1 MLYDTCHCDFNFY
14 AFENTYK
21 ELYFLHV
28 PGRFSKLLSFYE
40 AVVLSY
46 SMCGSCISRI
56 KSSGSLLELLVLGHC
71 PRPTESE
78 TLSVRPNVVYL
89 TIPKAREQ
97 HLCRNSYSVGSSTT
111 KYFAVSIFGKGKVML
126 NDRGMWYNNKFCEM
140 CIICLKC
147 FSQPVN
153 NWKLTKMKGKANSSC
168 HTFPFR
174 TVIHGDHKP
183 VQGA

>member
-1 MLYDTCHCDFNFY
+1 
-14 AFENTYK
+14 
-21 ELYFLHV
+21 
-28 PGRFSKLLSFYE
+28 
-40 AVVLSY
+40 
-46 SMCGSCISRI
+46 
-56 KSSGSLLELLVLGHC
+56 
-71 PRPTESE
+71 
-78 TLSVRPNVVYL
+78 
-89 TIPKAREQ
+89 
-97 HLCRNSYSVGSSTT
+97 
-111 KYFAVSIFGKGKVML
+111 
-126 NDRGMWYNNKFCEM
+126 M